1 MDTFEVAAMLVAMRT
16 IVDQLEDAAPG
27 PARRMQ
33 LKDAAFV
40 AGISEAQM
48 RRRCEQNRYDV
59 QPGGYGFRVGGRW
72 QVVIAPFVNSL
83 PVSALPRV
91 KEAITRGCAI

>member
-1 MDTFEVAAMLVAMRT
+1 MDTFEVAAMLTAMRT

-48 RRRCEQNRYDV
+48 RRRCEQNRYGK
-59 QPGGYGFRVGGRW
+59 PGGYGYRIGGRW

-83 PVSALPRV
+83 PVSALLRV